1 MQTGDACS
9 SSSDGGSSPPVQ
21 QGTRS
26 GQRQDRSAAA
36 LTARVPEAAGQSC
49 MQQRAPAQR
58 LASIGTPAVAAAAT
72 LSQQKAPA
80 QRPASAGAP
89 AALCVSHQV
98 ADLPHT
104 QHKAAAYGL
113 TSAAAPAAAPA
124 GAPAGA
130 PVPGQQEAGL
140 IWTPQGSP
148 AQRLTSA
155 GSPAAAG
162 HPRSSQQETHAQ
174 GHRQAAA
181 GSGREAAGTPRQAD
195 QLAPEQEELEEMSP
209 GRRRRWDKQQAA
221 AARER
226 KQLESFHYDP

>member
-1 MQTGDACS
+1 
-9 SSSDGGSSPPVQ
+9 
-21 QGTRS
+21 
-26 GQRQDRSAAA
+26 
-36 LTARVPEAAGQSC
+36 

-89 AALCVSHQV
+89 AALCVSHQE

-130 PVPGQQEAGL
+130 PMPGQQEAGL
-140 IWTPQGSP
+140 LWTLQGSP
-148 AQRLTSA
+148 TQRLTSA
-155 GSPAAAG
+155 SSPAAAG

-174 GHRQAAA
+174 SHGQAAA
-181 GSGREAAGTPRQAD
+181 GSGREAAGTTRQAD
-195 QLAPEQEELEEMSP
+195 ELAPEQEELEEMSP